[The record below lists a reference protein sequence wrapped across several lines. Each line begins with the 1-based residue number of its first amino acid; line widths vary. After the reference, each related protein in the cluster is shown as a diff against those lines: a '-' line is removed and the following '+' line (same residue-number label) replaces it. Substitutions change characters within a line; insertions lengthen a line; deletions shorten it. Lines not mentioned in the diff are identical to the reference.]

1 MPKGWV
7 WTEIETLV
15 ESGIQNGIYLPK
27 SEYGSGTP
35 ILRIDDFQDGFSRPS
50 NQLNLVRAKPE
61 DIEKYSLNEGDLVIN
76 RVNSPSHLGKC
87 LPVRSRNIPALF
99 ESNMMRLRLFQAAN
113 VFFLAFYLRSR
124 LGKSR
129 LISNAKWAVNQ
140 ASINQTDVGTTPVP
154 LPPLAEQ
161 HRIVAKIEELFT
173 QLDAGVELLKKVK
186 AKLKRYRQAVLK
198 AAVEGNLTKEWR
210 EANLGELEPAS
221 VLLERILKQRREKW
235 EAEQL
240 VKMKAQGKTPKDD
253 SWKLKYKEPVAPDT
267 SDLAKLPDGW
277 CWVRLDTIAALK
289 GGITKDSNRKFENF
303 KIIPYLRVANV
314 QRGYLDLNEIKEIE
328 ANETIITEL
337 LLKKNDIL
345 FNEGGDRDK
354 LGRGWI
360 WQEEISE
367 CIHQNHVFRGRLYN
381 SDLSAKFVSWCSNTY
396 GATYFMKEGKQT
408 TNLASINLSKLSAFP
423 IPLPPQEEQVQI
435 QCEVELSFSVIDQLE
450 KTIDTNLKRAEK
462 LRQTILKQAFEGKL
476 VPQDPNDEPAEKLLE
491 RIKAE
496 KANREADKKPKHQ
509 STIKSKQP
517 RKSKTTATQLEL
529 KLDD

>member
-1 MPKGWV
+1 MREELYELPKGWV
-7 WTEIETLV
+7 WASLKECSFRITDGTHQSPKFTDEGVPFIFVTHIVKGAISFEQTKFIS
-15 ESGIQNGIYLPK
+15 ESTYH
-27 SEYGSGTP
+27 
-35 ILRIDDFQDGFSRPS
+35 
-50 NQLNLVRAKPE
+50 QLNSRCPVEIGDILYSAVGSYGVAVPVNTNRKFSFQRHIAHIKPVSEISQLYLVNC
-61 DIEKYSLNEGDLVIN
+61 LNSPICVQQAHKTARGVAQKTVALGDLSKFI
-76 RVNSPSHLGKC
+76 
-87 LPVRSRNIPALF
+87 IPIA
-99 ESNMMRLRLFQAAN
+99 
-113 VFFLAFYLRSR
+113 
-124 LGKSR
+124 
-129 LISNAKWAVNQ
+129 
-140 ASINQTDVGTTPVP
+140 P
-154 LPPLAEQ
+154 LPEQ

-210 EANLGELEPAS
+210 EANQGELEPAS

-240 VKMKAQGKTPKDD
+240 AKMKAQGKTPKDD
-253 SWKLKYKEPVAPDT
+253 SWKLKYKEAIAPDT
-267 SDLAKLPDGW
+267 SDLCELPDGW

-289 GGITKDSNRKFENF
+289 GGITKDSKRKFDNF
-303 KIIPYLRVANV
+303 RKIPYLRVANV
-314 QRGYLDLNEIKEIE
+314 QRGYLDLSEIKEIE
-328 ANETIITEL
+328 ATERIISEL
-337 LLKKNDIL
+337 LLQKNDIL

-367 CIHQNHVFRGRLYN
+367 CIHQNHVFRGRLYY
-381 SDLSAKFVSWCSNTY
+381 SDISAKFVSWCSNSY
-396 GATYFMKEGKQT
+396 GAIYFMKEGKQT

-435 QCEVELSFSVIDQLE
+435 QCEVERSFSVIDQLE
-450 KTIDTNLKRAEK
+450 KTINASLKRAEK

-496 KANREADKKPKHQ
+496 KAKQVTTKTKKKTKSQPQ
-509 STIKSKQP
+509 SP
-517 RKSKTTATQLEL
+517 AQLALPLE
-529 KLDD
+529 